1 MAKKMNYDFL
11 ESVKQMPPLRHAIP
25 GKEFD
30 ISESEAAVWISNQP
44 EVMQKIFD
52 TARYHKAI
60 EYDPQT
66 GKWQGV
72 DYDGD

>member
-1 MAKKMNYDFL
+1 MARKMNYDFL

-30 ISESEAAVWISNQP
+30 ISESEVAAWISSQP
-44 EVMQKIFD
+44 GVMQKIFD
-52 TARYHKAI
+52 IARYHGAI
-60 EYDPQT
+60 KYDSISE
-66 GKWQGV
+66 KWKGV